1 MKVRPGVE
9 VAGLTDI
16 GCNRQNNEDNY
27 AYWEPAD
34 DAAFQRLGRLAIV
47 ADGMGGAEGGQ
58 YASRMAVDAV
68 RDAYAASDDED
79 PQQRLLIA
87 FQGANA
93 RIQQEA
99 RAKPSLHGMGT
110 TLTACSIVNTA
121 GSSS

>member
-27 AYWEPAD
+27 AYWEPGD

-58 YASRMAVDAV
+58 YASRMAGYAV
-68 RDAYAASDDED
+68 RNTYAASRDGD
-79 PQQRLLIA
+79 PQHRPLLA
-87 FQGANA
+87 FQGT
-93 RIQQEA
+93 RSPIQQEA
-99 RAKPSLHGMGT
+99 R
-110 TLTACSIVNTA
+110 
-121 GSSS
+121 